1 MLSARNSFISTKWP
15 AWTLAISF
23 TGSGANDDDSL
34 LACGLVSPAPVV
46 GLTSTSGDNTHAIAT
61 VLNTGLPDAADVTPR
76 RAAGIVGTVASALAE
91 GITPN
96 DAEGGGGEEGGLTL
110 SLPLQIR

>member
-1 MLSARNSFISTKWP
+1 M
-15 AWTLAISF
+15 AISF
-23 TGSGANDDDSL
+23 AGSGANDDDSL
-34 LACGLVSPAPVV
+34 LACGPVSPTPVV
-46 GLTSTSGDNTHAIAT
+46 GLASTSGDNTPAIAT

-76 RAAGIVGTVASALAE
+76 RAAGIVGTVARASAE

-96 DAEGGGGEEGGLTL
+96 DAEGGEGGEEGGLTL